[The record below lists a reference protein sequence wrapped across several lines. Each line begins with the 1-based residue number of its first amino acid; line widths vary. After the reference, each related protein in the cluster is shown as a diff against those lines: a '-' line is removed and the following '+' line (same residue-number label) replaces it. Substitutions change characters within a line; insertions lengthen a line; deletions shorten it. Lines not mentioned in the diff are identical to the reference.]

1 MFSYT
6 TEPVTDLQKRIN
18 VICEQC
24 IEENLKKFCGKQIKR
39 NKDLTVDVK
48 PDKCTTP
55 KEFLLII
62 NILQVKITI

>member
-24 IEENLKKFCGKQIKR
+24 IEENLKNFCGKQIKR
-39 NKDLTVDVK
+39 IKDLTVDVK
-48 PDKCTTP
+48 T
-55 KEFLLII
+55 
-62 NILQVKITI
+62 